1 MQLISILQQW
11 QQQQWI
17 RAIDLSLAEFIVESL
32 GSDHEAVA
40 FLAALTSYQLG
51 RGHPCLE
58 LQSLRRDASAY
69 LQLPPE
75 HASFESRQQCS
86 MPAHALALLPDDW
99 QTLLQQSAACE
110 GAASPLV
117 LSAGQRL
124 YLRRYWQYEQD
135 IKADLAARCQAQ
147 SAWTGEQ
154 LKPTLDKLFGVSATI
169 SWQRVACAMAVRS
182 GFTIITGGPGTGK
195 TYTVVR
201 LLATL
206 QELREQE
213 GPLRIHL
220 AAPTGKAA
228 ARMTASIGR
237 EVGQLPTQYAA
248 LLGEAQAVTLHRLLG
263 TQSHTRTFRHH
274 RQRPLL
280 TDVVI
285 VDEASMVDIE
295 MMAALTAALP
305 AHAKLILLGDKDQL
319 ASVEAGAVLGQLC
332 EQAEHGHY
340 TPELAQWLAAS
351 HGVALPSS
359 MIDAKGAE
367 RWPYLQHTVMLHES
381 RRFDAERGIGKLA
394 AEVNHQQTQ
403 WLREWLPHSAAFA
416 EADAAMANIAALP
429 VTHNS
434 APAFRQ
440 LVEEGYAPLRDLLQ
454 QDVAELER
462 EPWGEAVLQQLE
474 RFQLLA
480 AMRKG
485 DWGVERLNQLVT
497 LWLFGDDVAA
507 DKWFA
512 GRVVMVTKNDY
523 SVDLRNGDIG
533 LAVQTNAN
541 APLRVLFRGPTGK
554 LRWLLP
560 SRLAHVETAFAMTIH
575 KSQGSEFTHTVVV
588 MPDHDAP
595 ILSKELLY
603 TGITR
608 ASERLTLVYADSQGV
623 LQAVQRRIERGGGL
637 RDDTN

>member
-1 MQLISILQQW
+1 MQLIQILQQW
-11 QQQQWI
+11 HQQQWI
-17 RAIDLSLAEFIVESL
+17 RAIDLSLAEYLVETL
-32 GSDHEAVA
+32 GVEQEAVA

-51 RGHPCLE
+51 RGHPCLNLSA
-58 LQSLRRDASAY
+58 LQHDPANY

-75 HASFESRQQCS
+75 HASFESRQQCQT
-86 MPAHALALLPDDW
+86 PAQALSLLPTAWLD
-99 QTLLQQSAACE
+99 LLQHSAACQE
-110 GAASPLV
+110 AHSPLLV
-117 LSAGQRL
+117 SAGKRL
-124 YLRRYWQYEQD
+124 YLRRYWNYEQA
-135 IKADLAARCQAQ
+135 IKADLAVRRAAISAR
-147 SAWTGEQ
+147 TGTQ
-154 LKPTLDKLFGVSATI
+154 LKPILDVLFGDQHQL

-206 QELREQE
+206 QQLRSSAA
-213 GPLRIHL
+213 PLRIHL

-228 ARMTASIGR
+228 ARMTASISG
-237 EVGQLPTQYAA
+237 EVGRLPPDYAA
-248 LLGEAQAVTLHRLLG
+248 LLGDTQAVTLHRLLG
-263 TQSHTRTFRHH
+263 TQSHSRTFRHH
-274 RQRPLL
+274 RQQPLL

-305 AHAKLILLGDKDQL
+305 PHAKLILLGDKDQL

-332 EQAEHGHY
+332 EQAEQGHY
-340 TPELAQWLAAS
+340 APELATWLADS
-351 HGVALPSS
+351 HGVAIPEQ
-359 MIDAKGAE
+359 MITTDGAQQ
-367 RWPYLQHTVMLHES
+367 WPYLQHTVMLHES

-394 AEVNHQQTQ
+394 YEVNRQQTEWLVQ
-403 WLREWLPHSAAFA
+403 WLPNSAAIA
-416 EADAAMANIAALP
+416 ANNPAMANIAALP
-429 VTHNS
+429 VDSNT
-434 APAFRQ
+434 ATEFRQ
-440 LVEEGYAPLRDLLQ
+440 LIEAGYQPLRDLLQ
-454 QDVAELER
+454 QQITAAER
-462 EPWGEAVLQQLE
+462 NDWAEALLRQVEQ
-474 RFQLLA
+474 FQLLA

-485 DWGVERLNQLVT
+485 EWGIERLNQLVT
-497 LWLFGDDVAA
+497 LWLYGDQVAA

-533 LAVQTNAN
+533 IAVQTHADE
-541 APLRVLFRGPTGK
+541 PLRVLFRGQNGQ

-608 ASERLTLVYADSQGV
+608 ASERLTLVYSKLQWV

-637 RDDTN
+637 RDERD